1 MDADIDE
8 SVGPR
13 FAGED
18 PGRYSPRLEIRACR
32 ARHLAA
38 GQRAVE
44 PVRSLLVCTNPRAG
58 SWMLCTALAQTSVA
72 GYPSEYLIPW
82 DEKEWSALWGARD
95 YPEFLAGMRREG
107 TSANGLC
114 AVKLMWGHVEHLR
127 DRVRDLD
134 AYRALDAAD
143 LLPAVFPEPTY
154 VWLSRRD
161 TVAQAVSHA
170 RALTSGTWAV
180 GAAERPDAAPAAA
193 APEGAAF
200 DPDLVR
206 RLHAEVL
213 EQEAAWRRL
222 FAARGVEPLRL
233 WYEDLLADFDGC
245 LRRVLAH
252 AGLVWSG
259 TAPLPRPRVTRQSAA
274 GGDPWLPEARRL
286 LAGVPGAEEDAR

>member
-1 MDADIDE
+1 MDTT
-8 SVGPR
+8 VGTR

-18 PGRYSPRLEIRACR
+18 PGRYSPRLEIRRCR
-32 ARHLAA
+32 ARQLT
-38 GQRAVE
+38 GRQRSVE

-95 YPEFLAGMRREG
+95 YEAFLAGMRREG
-107 TSANGLC
+107 TSANGLFS
-114 AVKLMWGHVEHLR
+114 VKLMWGHVEHLR
-127 DRVRDLD
+127 DRVRELD

-170 RALTSGTWAV
+170 RAVTSGTWAV
-180 GAAERPDAAPAAA
+180 GAAERPDAPPDA
-193 APEGAAF
+193 AAF

-206 RLHAEVL
+206 RLHTEVL
-213 EQEAAWRRL
+213 EQEEAWRRL
-222 FAARGVEPLRL
+222 FASRGVEPLRL
-233 WYEDLLADFDGC
+233 WYEDLVADFDGC

-252 AGLVWSG
+252 AGLDWPA
-259 TAPLPRPRVTRQSAA
+259 TARPPRPRVARQSAA
-274 GGDPWLPEARRL
+274 GGDPWLPTARRL
-286 LAGVPGAEEDAR
+286 LGDAATVEGETR